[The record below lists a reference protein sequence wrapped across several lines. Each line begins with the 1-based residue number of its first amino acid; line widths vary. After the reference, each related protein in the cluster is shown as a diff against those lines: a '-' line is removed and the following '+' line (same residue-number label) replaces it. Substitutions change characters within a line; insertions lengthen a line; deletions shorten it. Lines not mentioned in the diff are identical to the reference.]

1 MLADKVTDIGGDN
14 VACLCWL
21 GKQKATKFLANR
33 LLKLKNYEP
42 TIISI
47 PSPVNRS

>member
-33 LLKLKNYEP
+33 LLKTKKLRAYYNFDSE
-42 TIISI
+42 S
-47 PSPVNRS
+47 S